1 MLEQITLF
9 LRDCICV
16 KRTGTDAT
24 GDVLTY
30 TWEQN
35 DAAVTSSGDKSLAIA
50 TKPDGPLFR
59 SVYPSASSVRYMPPY
74 SNVLSNKLRSKWESV
89 SDVAR
94 ALHFTLTARDNAPQG
109 TAQTNTDE
117 MTVNVS
123 GTAGPFVI
131 TSQNTDNLSWFQ
143 GQSNTINWSVNNT
156 NTLPGSANVNIRLSV
171 DGELLFLCYWQVI
184 PQMMALRQL

>member
-1 MLEQITLF
+1 VL
-9 LRDCICV
+9 
-16 KRTGTDAT
+16 KGTGTDAT
-24 GDVLTY
+24 GDVL

-74 SNVLSNKLRSKWESV
+74 SNVLSNKLSKWESV

-156 NTLPGSANVNIRLSV
+156 NTLPV
-171 DGELLFLCYWQVI
+171 LL
-184 PQMMALRQL
+184 M

>member
-1 MLEQITLF
+1 M
-9 LRDCICV
+9 R
-16 KRTGTDAT
+16 
-24 GDVLTY
+24 
-30 TWEQN
+30 
-35 DAAVTSSGDKSLAIA
+35 
-50 TKPDGPLFR
+50 
-59 SVYPSASSVRYMPPY
+59 
-74 SNVLSNKLRSKWESV
+74 
-89 SDVAR
+89 
-94 ALHFTLTARDNAPQG
+94 QG

>member
-1 MLEQITLF
+1 
-9 LRDCICV
+9 
-16 KRTGTDAT
+16 
-24 GDVLTY
+24 
-30 TWEQN
+30 
-35 DAAVTSSGDKSLAIA
+35 
-50 TKPDGPLFR
+50 
-59 SVYPSASSVRYMPPY
+59 
-74 SNVLSNKLRSKWESV
+74 
-89 SDVAR
+89 
-94 ALHFTLTARDNAPQG
+94 
-109 TAQTNTDE
+109 

-184 PQMMALRQL
+184 PNDGSEAIRSAKRHC

>member
-1 MLEQITLF
+1 VL
-9 LRDCICV
+9 
-16 KRTGTDAT
+16 KGTGTDAT

-94 ALHFTLTARDNAPQG
+94 ALHFTLTAEIMRH
-109 TAQTNTDE
+109 
-117 MTVNVS
+117 
-123 GTAGPFVI
+123 
-131 TSQNTDNLSWFQ
+131 
-143 GQSNTINWSVNNT
+143 
-156 NTLPGSANVNIRLSV
+156 R
-171 DGELLFLCYWQVI
+171 ELHKLI
-184 PQMMALRQL
+184 QMR